1 MYRERSQADNHA
13 EEWMKVFVAHVGKLY
28 PKVFSDSGLAP
39 RNAGGPSGSAS
50 LSSASG
56 PTWQPSQNAQ
66 YALTLNDHGPFSV
79 ANYIVA
85 WPQPSTCSSQELD
98 ELETRPF
105 R

>member
-1 MYRERSQADNHA
+1 
-13 EEWMKVFVAHVGKLY
+13 MKVFVAHVGKLY

-66 YALTLNDHGPFSV
+66 YALTLNDHSPFSV
-79 ANYIVA
+79 ANYIVT
-85 WPQPSTCSSQELD
+85 WP
-98 ELETRPF
+98 
-105 R
+105 